1 MASEKQSSA
10 NCANA
15 ERSTGPK
22 TAAGRFSSSRNA
34 FRHGL
39 SAQLQRDPTVT
50 ERVDAM
56 AGVLVG
62 ASDNAERQLAA
73 TEWSQELLRVRAVR
87 ARLLQS
93 WIWRPVRNCNAW
105 PRETARSDAPTRTDH
120 PEQARHL
127 RGWGDR
133 LSAIGKPLAFRPS
146 LILSMPANFTARFCR
161 TRSDMDAGRRA
172 CHTNCLPCTLRRPH
186 HRDMVTTHRTKR
198 RMKSY
203 CNSSDLLG
211 SHLQLP
217 GRRGE
222 LGCRFVQ
229 VFC

>member
-1 MASEKQSSA
+1 MASEKQIAA

-56 AGVLVG
+56 TGVLVG

-105 PRETARSDAPTRTDH
+105 PR
-120 PEQARHL
+120 
-127 RGWGDR
+127 
-133 LSAIGKPLAFRPS
+133 
-146 LILSMPANFTARFCR
+146 
-161 TRSDMDAGRRA
+161 
-172 CHTNCLPCTLRRPH
+172 
-186 HRDMVTTHRTKR
+186 
-198 RMKSY
+198 
-203 CNSSDLLG
+203 
-211 SHLQLP
+211 
-217 GRRGE
+217 
-222 LGCRFVQ
+222 
-229 VFC
+229 